1 MTPAQLADWMYP
13 LTAIGGFV
21 YTFLYTFS
29 ELTVI
34 SPVFWI
40 IAFLA
45 MTIMFS
51 NAPSSVDIE
60 NASAGLKG
68 IVIFNLIWLIV
79 AYFLPVAGWLLFGL
93 YEALAVLFSLALAFA
108 AVGYGFFILVAA
120 MSRLRSPFQILPF
133 VGCILTGIAFYM
145 MGPSFQAVVSLA
157 MQTILSLGV
166 FIAIALPMLMMK
178 SLRK

>member
-1 MTPAQLADWMYP
+1 MYP

-21 YTFLYTFS
+21 YTFLYTFA

-34 SPVFWI
+34 NPVFWI
-40 IAFLA
+40 VAFLA

-60 NASAGLKG
+60 NASAGLKVI
-68 IVIFNLIWLIV
+68 IVFDIIWLIV
-79 AYFLPVAGWLLFGL
+79 AYFLPQAGWLLYGL
-93 YEALAVLFSLALAFA
+93 FETLAVLFSLAIAFA

-120 MSRLRSPFQILPF
+120 MSKLRSPYQILPF
-133 VGCILTGIAFYM
+133 FGCILTGVGFYM
-145 MGPSFQAVVSLA
+145 MGPSFEAVVSLA
-157 MQTILSLGV
+157 MQTIISVGV
-166 FIAIALPMLMMK
+166 FVVIAVLMLMIK